1 MDDADFDRVAY
12 YDPTYQTGW
21 VHDPPGIARILA
33 QRHGFIILDAKRLAS
48 WMKSWAAR
56 DPSRTVCVM
65 LQGLVP
71 DTVAERKSR
80 NCTARR
86 YLDAGGRLVWVGDV
100 PFYQVG
106 LSDGSRK
113 EWGNVG
119 HSLVLGV
126 EHAWGNSGATAVT
139 EEGRRWGLELTDTG
153 ERCSP
158 VNEVTPLRTITAAHG
173 GPPLAATWHKV
184 YDPRHPLQGF
194 LRYRGGSFDHV
205 NWNAK
210 VNELARAALRGFE
223 EPFRAPDSWRD
234 EKAAAAARV
243 VFSDPRYPAKWSDN
257 PQAASAR
264 LASAH
269 GFAPRDAD
277 ELRTWMRAQVAG
289 GAAGSVCVILHG
301 AAPDTVFDDL
311 SPQCLARRYLD
322 AGGRLAWAGDVP
334 FYYRGRADGESG
346 YRNDAGTHEAVLDIP
361 LRWDWEMPGPPSV
374 TEAGKAW
381 GLTTADEALRC
392 VDASCVS
399 EVLAGTGPFASSWLK
414 TYAPG
419 VPGSGFLRFRGGPFK
434 AAMADEL
441 AAAALHGLPERAAA
455 AAGGAGASEPEGERA
470 GGGAFVVDRGR
481 ALEKLMKF
489 MLPAPELFLQPLA
502 RVAAASGARTF
513 HLRQDGRD
521 LVVWF
526 DGTPLPPEALTDP
539 FAAVTSESPDPRL
552 RAWGLAVLTALR
564 AAPKNIGIYSGGRGT
579 SAAVTVRSATD
590 VAVGRAQDIIV
601 EEFSSGGGTLFR
613 LVRPSAR
620 LPRLAELRESLAARA
635 PAFAAQLSARAGL
648 SAKGPFELAFDDG
661 AVRGCLRVTGER
673 RVASNLLVCV
683 QGVGATTVSFVLS
696 GAAQVEGW
704 VNDDRLGLNASL
716 NGVVRDERLGA
727 LQEALRAPLQ
737 SLLAGAALRSHEL
750 ASGRA
755 DRLLK
760 PGMAELWNR
769 HLHVVSGPRY
779 AAAWG
784 ALARGV
790 VRDALER
797 ELAGEAVLVRWLRE
811 SAAVM
816 LSSLDADKADAV
828 RGGLWKAPLFTAVDG
843 SPLSLEALELARR
856 QDGVV
861 PVASRFR
868 TTFGERRAVV
878 WAAVGPE
885 IDALRRHFGDAVRP
899 ERGAG
904 RRGGFRPGGLLE
916 AAGVHDVLVRVPI
929 EGGEAGLRLEPDS
942 PGVRVR
948 GLKGGQPDSFHHKVH
963 RFRIDAA
970 VEGPADAKAEAAAF
984 AAADRLYRLL
994 ASSFSCPVSFGWKGA
1009 ILKAFK
1015 GRRGVPPLERER
1027 AALSHLRD
1035 YLGTTVAA
1043 DGARWPRSI
1052 PLYESTAGWE
1062 SYDAL
1067 VADLERERILLWLEP
1082 GANGTLAGLGLDA
1095 LLGRAEGD
1103 ARMPELFKGLERH
1116 VLEPWHAVAWV
1127 KAPPRLNC
1135 AHQAPFGCLAQGDV
1149 EGASVHLAVSP
1160 KGEALLYPN
1169 PSGDPRSVSLEAVGA
1184 LAYEAALAAVLR
1196 APLCLGGGGH
1206 PWKAFVLAVAAREF
1220 SPWPGRPGT
1229 GALRALLSARLTFR
1243 YQWGW
1248 AGLATLQGAL
1258 SGDAPVVY
1266 TPPGGP
1272 FDPARYALSPEE
1284 LGFLKALW
1292 PDKADRLMTAEEF
1305 ARFNKTMA
1313 LEGAW
1318 TPETMA
1324 RARARARP
1332 DGPRPAPPRGA
1343 LADPLLGTR
1352 DLLAEIGASSGSWT
1366 AASQLGIGRLKGK
1379 ALVAEAGLGRLCVDV
1394 AHRTARVVLES
1405 ALPAGVKAAYLASSV
1420 HSTVNRQRRNLTDKD
1435 DAEFQAALAA
1445 WAADEP

>member
-513 HLRQDGRD
+513 SLEKDGSD
-521 LVVWF
+521 VVVWF
-526 DGTPLPPEALTDP
+526 DGSPLPSEAVHDP
-539 FAAVTSESPDPRL
+539 FAAVTAESPDPRL

-564 AAPKNIGIYSGGRGT
+564 SEPREIRLTSGEGKDNA
-579 SAAVTVRSATD
+579 SATVRSVEKV
-590 VAVGRAQDIIV
+590 VAGPAAAER
-601 EEFSSGGGTLFR
+601 GTLFR
-613 LVRPSAR
+613 IVSPEAR
-620 LPRLAELRESLAARA
+620 LPPLAELKASLAARA
-635 PAFAAQLSARAGL
+635 PAFAGGLLPRGKGRRVAPAELS
-648 SAKGPFELAFDDG
+648 FDDG
-661 AVRGCLRVTGER
+661 KVRGTLRVPSEPL
-673 RVASNLLVCV
+673 VASNLLVCV
-683 QGVGATTVSFVLS
+683 QGVGAATVSFVLR

-716 NGVVRDERLGA
+716 NGIVRDERLHA
-727 LQEALRAPLQ
+727 VREALSARLPRLVRV
-737 SLLAGAALRSHEL
+737 AAARLRRLS
-750 ASGRA
+750 AGRA
-755 DRLLK
+755 DRLSK
-760 PGMAELWNR
+760 PGMGALWARRTGAAGQGRLAE
-769 HLHVVSGPRY
+769 
-779 AAAWG
+779 AWG
-784 ALARGV
+784 AVARAAVPDEAEGLLEDEARLV
-790 VRDALER
+790 V
-797 ELAGEAVLVRWLRE
+797 WLRE
-811 SAAVM
+811 AASGL
-816 LSSLDADKADAV
+816 LSSLEADASDPLKAA
-828 RGGLWKAPLFTAVDG
+828 LWKAPLFTSVEG
-843 SPLSLEALELARR
+843 SPLSLAAMELARR
-856 QDGVV
+856 VDGRV
-861 PVASRFR
+861 PFATKLGNARADGRLTAWAPEKKESDVLRR
-868 TTFGERRAVV
+868 YFGE
-878 WAAVGPE
+878 
-885 IDALRRHFGDAVRP
+885 AVRP
-899 ERGAG
+899 QTAAARRLGGGVGGALERAG
-904 RRGGFRPGGLLE
+904 LT
-916 AAGVHDVLVRVPI
+916 DILVRVPI
-929 EGGEAGLRLEPDS
+929 DGGEAGLRLQPDS

-1082 GANGTLAGLGLDA
+1082 GANGTPTRLGLDA

-1169 PSGDPRSVSLEAVGA
+1169 PSGDPRSVSLESVGA